1 MSLDQSA
8 FRRQL
13 RQFRILTVVGY
24 GMLLLL
30 VGGAVV
36 AGHVFAEAKL
46 SEPVALPIALVSI
59 VLYLAVV
66 MPFMLVAYDKAI
78 CPHCGKRIEDG
89 YWVWHGIR
97 FNGPTSRYWKL
108 FWGRPLKCPHCE
120 KEVFEPGWN

>member
-1 MSLDQSA
+1 MLVDQFT

-24 GMLLLL
+24 VMLLLVV
-30 VGGAVV
+30 VGMVV
-36 AGHVFAEAKL
+36 AGSALEGMVQ
-46 SEPVALPIALVSI
+46 SIPVAVPVGLVGL
-59 VLYLAVV
+59 VLVFSVV
-66 MPFMLVAYDKAI
+66 MPFLLAAYDKTA

-120 KEVFEPGWN
+120 KDVFEPGWN